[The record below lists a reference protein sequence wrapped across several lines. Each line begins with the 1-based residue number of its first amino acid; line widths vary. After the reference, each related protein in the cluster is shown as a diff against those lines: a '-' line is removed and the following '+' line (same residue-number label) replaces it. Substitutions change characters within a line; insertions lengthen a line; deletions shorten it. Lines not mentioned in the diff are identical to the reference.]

1 MKFIYQELSED
12 GAFISAQLKGNEV
25 GYSLVL
31 AKAGNSLR
39 RDNVNRHFQGEISNT
54 QRHSSWN
61 AMREPA
67 NLAAEQYLSP
77 ECGDARPTNDLL
89 AAFHS
94 KRNRPSSTL
103 QRPTLVEPAP
113 TAQSTPVSGRR

>member
-1 MKFIYQELSED
+1 VKFIYQELSED
-12 GAFISAQLKGNEV
+12 GAFIPAQLKGNEV

-61 AMREPA
+61 AIRELA
-67 NLAAEQYLSP
+67 HLAAEQYLAP
-77 ECGDARPTNDLL
+77 DCGGARLTNDLL

-94 KRNRPSSTL
+94 RLNRPSSTL

-113 TAQSTPVSGRR
+113 TAQSRPFSGRR